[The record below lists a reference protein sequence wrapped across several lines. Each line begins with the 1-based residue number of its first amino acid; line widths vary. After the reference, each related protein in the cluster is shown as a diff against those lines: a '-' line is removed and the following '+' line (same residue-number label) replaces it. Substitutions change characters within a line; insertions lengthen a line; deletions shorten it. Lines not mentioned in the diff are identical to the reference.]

1 MSSYRRSARRRSA
14 ALIAAS
20 ASLALVLGACS
31 SDDGGSGGG
40 GGDASSEVPGAE
52 ALDELD
58 SAVEIEFWHS
68 MDSTNGQ
75 VLTSLISEFNAA
87 NEGRVK
93 VTGYFQGDYD
103 TTLALH
109 RAAIQ
114 QGDTATLIMIYDLGT
129 QFMIDSGQTIPAQAF
144 VDKDDYDTGP
154 LEDALLNY
162 FTVDGELR
170 SFPFN
175 NSTPLMYINRD
186 AFEAAGLNPDE
197 PPRDL
202 AEIREYAE
210 ALTVRDSGGQVQQ
223 YGFGAAIYGWFVE
236 QFMARAAVPY
246 CDNGNG
252 REGRATEVL
261 FNDPKIIELVDW
273 WQGMIDD
280 GLAVRIGRSTEDAQ
294 GAFTSGRAAMTL
306 ESTGSLGGFLAQSEF
321 EVGAGYFP
329 LIDVADPGG
338 SIIGGAS
345 LWINGQGHTPEEIR
359 GSWEFVQ
366 FLLTAESQSKWH
378 AGTGYLSV
386 NTDGYA
392 GPEAAERATEYPQ
405 FAVAAA
411 QLADSETNVNTAGCM
426 MGVMADSRVAAEEGW
441 ERALTTSASAEDAM
455 TGAKESVQRKIDEYN
470 DAVS

>member
-1 MSSYRRSARRRSA
+1 MTTHRRSA
-14 ALIAAS
+14 ALIAAG
-20 ASLALVLGACS
+20 ASLALLLSACS
-31 SDDGGSGGG
+31 SDDGGGGG
-40 GGDASSEVPGAE
+40 GGGAAGEVPGAE
-52 ALDELD
+52 VLDDLD
-58 SAVEIEFWHS
+58 GPVSVEFWHS

-75 VLTSLISEFNAA
+75 VLDGLIEEFNAA
-87 NEGRVK
+87 NQDRIK
-93 VTGYFQGDYD
+93 VTGSYQGDYD
-103 TTLALH
+103 AALAQH

-114 QGDTATLIMIYDLGT
+114 QGDTANLIMIYDLGT

-144 VDKDDYDTGP
+144 VEKDGFDMEP

-175 NSTPLMYINRD
+175 NSTPLMYVNRD
-186 AFEAAGLNPDE
+186 AFVEAGLDPDD
-197 PPRDL
+197 PPKDL

-210 ALTVRDSGGQVQQ
+210 ALTVTGSDGQVER
-223 YGFGAAIYGWFVE
+223 YGFGAAVYGWFIE

-261 FNDPKIIELVDW
+261 FDDPKIVELIEW

-280 GLAVRIGRSTEDAQ
+280 GLAVQIGRSTADAQ
-294 GAFTSGRAAMTL
+294 AAFTSGRAAMTL
-306 ESTGSLGGFLAQSEF
+306 ESTGTLGGFLEQAEF

-329 LIDVADPGG
+329 LIDAADPGG

-345 LWINGQGHTPEEIR
+345 LWINAEGHSQEEIR
-359 GSWEFVQ
+359 ASWEFVQ
-366 FLLTAESQSKWH
+366 FLLSAESQSKWH

-386 NTDGYA
+386 NTEGYD
-392 GPEAAERATEYPQ
+392 GPEAAERAARYPQ

-426 MGVMADSRVAAEEGW
+426 MGVMADARVAAEEGW
-441 ERALTTSASAEDAM
+441 ERALTTGTSAKDAM
-455 TGAKESVQRKIDEYN
+455 TGAAESVQRKIDEYN
-470 DAVS
+470 DAVG